1 MMKSKEL
8 TPQQYRRSNTVMFI
22 ILALCYILY
31 TGVDI
36 SNMMKSTVHTAGI
49 VRCVYYIVMMLV
61 TALVVRL
68 MAEKKVTMIFMAL
81 TFLSSYAI
89 LVFGNGV
96 GTLSLVFPALIGFM
110 IYLNSRVVMLGC
122 ISTFIICVIKTY
134 LVKQAGDTLS
144 FGFSNV
150 VTMGLVISVF
160 GSYRAIGLLIDFSKE
175 DQASIEKEAD
185 HRKEVAEQ
193 VAIIV
198 EKLDRAFVKV
208 MDELDKI
215 NIFMDNA
222 HGAMEDIA
230 ESSESTAAAVNSQ
243 ADMTGQIQGRLES
256 AQKTASRA
264 RDITQQVNAVIIQ
277 GKKLADDLQQQSVLV
292 DENTTMI
299 SNTVRLLVEN
309 VQKVS
314 GITDSIMAISSQ
326 TNLLALNASI
336 EAARAGE
343 AGRGFA
349 VVADQ
354 IRNLAEETKV
364 STEQITG
371 IINELTSITDN
382 TQTGIDK
389 SVSSINMQR
398 QKVEEVNTSFSQVEK
413 GMGELNQGV
422 ESMGYEV
429 DEVLLANSS
438 IVESISQVS
447 AASEEVSAG
456 TQTSK
461 DTIND
466 AFDSLHIFC
475 EVFNEAFEALEVL
488 KNTVEV

>member
-1 MMKSKEL
+1 MKSKEL